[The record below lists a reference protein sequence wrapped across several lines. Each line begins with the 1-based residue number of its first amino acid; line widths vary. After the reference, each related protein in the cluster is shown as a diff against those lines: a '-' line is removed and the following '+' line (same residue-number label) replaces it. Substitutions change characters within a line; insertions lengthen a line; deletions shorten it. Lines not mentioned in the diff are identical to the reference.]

1 MSLIGPIISVE
12 DDTDDQYLI
21 SQIIGS
27 LDLPNELIFFPNG
40 KTALHYLETTA
51 EQPFLIL
58 CDINMPVMNGIEL
71 RDHINKSEFLR
82 RKSIP
87 FVFLTT
93 AANAQLIRIA
103 YDAAVQGFY
112 KKATSYAKFQQ
123 QLKLIIEYWQSCLH
137 PNSHL

>member
-21 SQIIGS
+21 SQIIQS
-27 LDLPNELIFFPNG
+27 LELPNQLIFFSNG
-40 KTALHYLETTA
+40 MTALQYLETTK

-112 KKATSYAKFQQ
+112 KKATSYSKFQQ
-123 QLKLIIEYWQSCLH
+123 QLKLIIEYWQNCLH